1 MSTPRHA
8 GPVHGPGTTGDHAR
22 PPAPG
27 KPNGAHGDAHGT
39 APAGVPVTAPGAA
52 PVTTPE
58 PAEAPG
64 GAHGTHGPR
73 HTDGASA
80 PSAAPGP
87 SDTLLPAAEREE
99 FTRRMHQA
107 VKGFV
112 DSPRH
117 SVEEADALFEDVTR
131 RIGAVL
137 AERHRGLRGSW
148 HGPDGREST
157 AETEELR
164 NALRHYRDA
173 AERLLR
179 L

>member
-8 GPVHGPGTTGDHAR
+8 GPIHGPGTTGDHAR

-27 KPNGAHGDAHGT
+27 KPDGAHGDAHGT

-52 PVTTPE
+52 PVTPPE

-64 GAHGTHGPR
+64 GAHGTRGPR
-73 HTDGASA
+73 HADGAS
-80 PSAAPGP
+80 PSSAAPGP

-137 AERHRGLRGSW
+137 AERHRELRGSW
-148 HGPDGREST
+148 HGPDGREGT